1 MSSLLYTVPFG
12 SQVYGLTN
20 SKSDKD
26 YIYIYSNDFDLT
38 LIPKDDNHMTVHMFQ
53 SELNQHS
60 IKALEAYFF
69 SKELQDNFEFKLNTS
84 FLRKRLSAIVSN
96 AHVKAKKKFI
106 DDEVYIGLKSYFHCI
121 RLLTMFTYLAKHG
134 TFNPSS
140 FKYELEYIYLDII
153 NRQKDNPT
161 TMFLELEKDYKKMLK
176 SLQYTFR
183 MYCPKSE

>member
-1 MSSLLYTVPFG
+1 MLSPLYIVPFG

-20 SKSDKD
+20 PKSDKD
-26 YIYIYSNDFDLT
+26 YIYIYSDSFDLT
-38 LIPKDDNHMTVHMFQ
+38 LIPEDDSHMTAYMFQ
-53 SELNQHS
+53 SELSQHG

-69 SKELQDNFEFKLNTS
+69 SKELQDNFEFELNTS

-96 AHVKAKKKFI
+96 AHVKAKKKFK
-106 DDEVYIGLKSYFHCI
+106 DGEVYIGLKSYFHCI
-121 RLLTMFTYLAKHG
+121 RLLIMFTYLAKHG

-153 NRQKDNPT
+153 NRQKNSPE

-176 SLQYTFR
+176 SLQHTFR
-183 MYCPKSE
+183 MYCPKAE

>member
-1 MSSLLYTVPFG
+1 MLSPLYTVPFG

-20 SKSDKD
+20 PKSDKD
-26 YIYIYSNDFDLT
+26 YIYIYSDNFDLT
-38 LIPKDDNHMTVHMFQ
+38 LIPEDDSHMTAHMFQ
-53 SELNQHS
+53 SELSQHG

-69 SKELQDNFEFKLNTS
+69 SKELQDNFEFELNTS

-96 AHVKAKKKFI
+96 AHVKAKKKFK
-106 DDEVYIGLKSYFHCI
+106 DGEVYIGLKSYFHCI
-121 RLLTMFTYLAKHG
+121 RLLIMFTYLAKHG

-153 NRQKDNPT
+153 NRQKNSPE

-176 SLQYTFR
+176 SLQHTFK
-183 MYCPKSE
+183 MYCPKAE